1 MFKILDEVCKPTK
14 GSKYSAAV
22 DLYARED
29 VVIRAGETVKVPLG
43 ICIDSDKLED
53 LAMIE
58 TNIYFNYT
66 TQEIEDV
73 KYQFLES
80 HYLQLEP
87 RSSLRAKGLI
97 AGTGIIDLDY
107 KDEIMI
113 ILHNPIQY
121 IDKIVDINKNEDYIE
136 IDYMGS
142 PTPRRDGIQVKYSS
156 SFKISKGDKIAQI
169 MLCEHKTYLMGIES
183 DVVRT
188 SGFGSTGL
196 WQTN

>member
-1 MFKILDEVCKPTK
+1 MFKVLDEVCKPTK

-29 VVIRAGETVKVPLG
+29 IVISDGGTVKVPLG
-43 ICIDSDKLED
+43 VSIDSDKLED
-53 LAMIE
+53 LAMSE

-66 TQEIEDV
+66 TQEIEDI

-113 ILHNPIQY
+113 ILHYPLMLADFQDSPI
-121 IDKIVDINKNEDYIE
+121 
-136 IDYMGS
+136 
-142 PTPRRDGIQVKYSS
+142 
-156 SFKISKGDKIAQI
+156 FKSRYEISKGDKIAQI
-169 MLCEHKTYLMGIES
+169 LLKEHKTYLMGIDTEEE
-183 DVVRT
+183 RT
-188 SGFGSTGL
+188 GGFGSTGK
-196 WQTN
+196 

>member
-1 MFKILDEVCKPTK
+1 MFKVLDEVCKPTK

-29 VVIRAGETVKVPLG
+29 IVIGAGETVKVPLG
-43 ICIDSDKLED
+43 VCIDLDKLSKKMFDVSYSYILKAHNKMLQED
-53 LAMIE
+53 FSNFMM
-58 TNIYFNYT
+58 
-66 TQEIEDV
+66 
-73 KYQFLES
+73 K

-113 ILHNPIQY
+113 ILHNP
-121 IDKIVDINKNEDYIE
+121 
-136 IDYMGS
+136 
-142 PTPRRDGIQVKYSS
+142 VKAPKYRADALGTAYDMTYYKP
-156 SFKISKGDKIAQI
+156 FKISKGEKIAQI

-183 DVVRT
+183 NEERT
-188 SGFGSTGL
+188 GGFGSTG
-196 WQTN
+196 N

>member
-1 MFKILDEVCKPTK
+1 MFKILDEKCSPTK

-29 VVIRAGETVKVPLG
+29 IVIGAGETVKVPLG
-43 ICIDSDKLED
+43 ICIDESKLEKKVND
-53 LAMIE
+53 FY
-58 TNIYFNYT
+58 IY
-66 TQEIEDV
+66 EIGRTLDV
-73 KYQFLES
+73 AFKDS

-87 RSSLRAKGLI
+87 RSSLRAKGLQ

-121 IDKIVDINKNEDYIE
+121 IDKTIDINKNEDYIE
-136 IDYMGS
+136 IDYLGS
-142 PTPRRDGIQVKYSS
+142 PTPRGDGIKVKYSS
-156 SFKISKGDKIAQI
+156 FFKIKKGDKIAQI
-169 MLCEHKTYLMGIES
+169 IIKEHKSYLFGIVTEDARS
-183 DVVRT
+183 G
-188 SGFGSTGL
+188 GFGSTGL